1 MQIYATAKSLP
12 TPGTQPAAP
21 ASRPSLA
28 REALKSSVFYLLCT
42 GLLSVYGTEVCP
54 FLESLAPGQLVSIL
68 AVALTLGF
76 ALRWLLICRLRLQE
90 AARPEEV
97 ELGRPWHYLRV
108 DFCTWLAIGLLV
120 TLWNALNYD
129 FPLGSG
135 LKVVLACA
143 TLGMFTAT
151 SLALDVERGIIHCLS
166 ADTGMN
172 VLKRG
177 RFLSISTKF
186 LGFIALCVGLIAVVL
201 LLLIYKDFQFVIERY
216 ASGVPF
222 KFIWIVQEILFVF
235 ATLLAGTLIVMRKYS
250 RNLQLMFDLQLGA
263 LGSVREGDYNAFVP
277 VVSNDEFSLIAERT
291 NEMIAGLKERERIKT
306 IFGKYVNSTV
316 ASQILGQAGGA
327 DLGGKEIEVAI
338 LFTDLRNFTPLSE
351 RCTPHQVVE
360 ILNQYFSLVVQEI
373 HRHGGEVDKFIGDAA
388 MAIFGLGGKGN
399 PCQEA
404 LGAALA
410 IRRILSVI
418 NQDLAARQLPGV
430 DNGIGLH
437 YGQVIAGN
445 IGSPERL
452 EYTVIGDAVNVA
464 ARLEQLT
471 RSLPSPLAISEEVY
485 IRIGEEAR
493 AGLGHLGEHTLKGK
507 VAPLPVYGL
516 APVK

>member
-1 MQIYATAKSLP
+1 MTIANELRPPTAV
-12 TPGTQPAAP
+12 
-21 ASRPSLA
+21 RPSLA
-28 REALKSSVFYLLCT
+28 REALKSSIFYLLCT
-42 GLLSVYGTEVCP
+42 GLLSIYGTEVCP

-76 ALRWLLICRLRLQE
+76 ALRWLLIGRLRMQE
-90 AARPEEV
+90 AARPDEV
-97 ELGRPWHYLRV
+97 DLGRPWHYLRV
-108 DFCTWLAIGLLV
+108 DFCSWIAIGLLV
-120 TLWNALNYD
+120 TIWNTLNYA
-129 FPLGSG
+129 FPPGSG

-143 TLGMFTAT
+143 TLGMFTSA
-151 SLALDVERGIIHCLS
+151 SLALDVEHEIIRCL
-166 ADTGMN
+166 AEDTGMN

-201 LLLIYKDFQFVIERY
+201 LLLIYKDFKFVIDRY
-216 ASGVPF
+216 ASGEPF

-235 ATLLAGTLIVMRKYS
+235 ATLLTGTLIVMRKYS
-250 RNLQLMFDLQLGA
+250 RNLQRMFDLQLGA
-263 LGSVREGDYNAFVP
+263 LGSVSKGNYNAFVP

-316 ASQILGQAGGA
+316 ANQILGQAGGA
-327 DLGGKEIEVAI
+327 DLGGKEVEVAI

-351 RCTPHQVVE
+351 RCTPHEVVE
-360 ILNQYFSLVVQEI
+360 ILNQYFSLVVKEI
-373 HRHGGEVDKFIGDAA
+373 HQHGGEVDKFIGDAA
-388 MAIFGLGGKGN
+388 MAVFGLGGGAN
-399 PCQEA
+399 PCQDA

-410 IRRILSVI
+410 IRRILEVI
-418 NQDLAARQLPGV
+418 NRELAGRQLPGV

-445 IGSPERL
+445 IGSSERL

-464 ARLEQLT
+464 ARLEGLT

-485 IRIGEEAR
+485 IRVGEEAR
-493 AGLGHLGEHTLKGK
+493 AGLSHLGEHTLKGK
-507 VAPLPVYGL
+507 AAPLPVYGL

>member
-1 MQIYATAKSLP
+1 MTIASE
-12 TPGTQPAAP
+12 PGAA
-21 ASRPSLA
+21 AARPSLA
-28 REALKSSVFYLLCT
+28 REALKSSLFYLLCT

-54 FLESLAPGQLVSIL
+54 FIESLAPGQLVSIL
-68 AVALTLGF
+68 AVALSLGF
-76 ALRWLLICRLRLQE
+76 ALRWLLIGRLRLQE
-90 AARPEEV
+90 AARPGEV
-97 ELGRPWHYLRV
+97 DLGRPWHYLRV
-108 DFCTWLAIGLLV
+108 DFCSWIAIGLLV
-120 TLWNALNYD
+120 TIWNTLNYA
-129 FPLGSG
+129 FPPGSG

-143 TLGMFTAT
+143 TLGMFTST
-151 SLALDVERGIIHCLS
+151 SLALDVERDLVRRLS
-166 ADTGMN
+166 ADAGIN
-172 VLKRG
+172 VFKRG

-216 ASGVPF
+216 ASGEHF
-222 KFIWIVQEILFVF
+222 EFIWIVQEIVFVF

-263 LGSVREGDYNAFVP
+263 LGSVQQGNYNASVP

-327 DLGGKEIEVAI
+327 DLGGREVEVAI

-351 RCTPHQVVE
+351 RCTPHEVVE
-360 ILNQYFSLVVQEI
+360 ILNQYFSLVVEEI
-373 HRHGGEVDKFIGDAA
+373 HRCGGEVDKFIGDAA
-388 MAIFGLGGKGN
+388 MAVFGLGGGTN
-399 PCQEA
+399 PCQDA
-404 LGAALA
+404 LDAARA
-410 IRRILSVI
+410 IRRILEVI
-418 NQDLAARQLPGV
+418 NRELAARQLPAV

-445 IGSPERL
+445 VGSPERL
-452 EYTVIGDAVNVA
+452 EYTVIGDAVNIA

-471 RSLPSPLAISEEVY
+471 RTLPSPLALSAEVY
-485 IRIGEEAR
+485 IRITEEAR
-493 AGLGHLGEHTLKGK
+493 AGLSHLGEHALKGK
-507 VAPLPVYGL
+507 AAPLVVYGL